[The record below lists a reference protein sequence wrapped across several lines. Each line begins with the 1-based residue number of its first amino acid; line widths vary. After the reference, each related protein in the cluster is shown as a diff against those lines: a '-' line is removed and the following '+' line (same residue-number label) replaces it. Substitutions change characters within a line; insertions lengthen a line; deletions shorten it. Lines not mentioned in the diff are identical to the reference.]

1 MKCVRSE
8 AEPGDGIDN
17 DCDGTADEEDQD
29 QKDNDNDGDIDEDT
43 KLVDHVAVI
52 DFWMRPCVSIRGCV
66 RPLVCPSVRP
76 LVCHAFVKNA

>member
-1 MKCVRSE
+1 MVLNNFLKCARSE

-43 KLVDHVAVI
+43 KLVDQVAVI
-52 DFWMRPCVSIRGCV
+52 DFFYNSQSGHK
-66 RPLVCPSVRP
+66 LVVKARTPFPSSV
-76 LVCHAFVKNA
+76 L